1 MITEEGEQLRSTSS
15 VPVSDERRAPIENLS
30 VIKQKALILCL
41 EGDGTLHKRSGAW
54 TSYSEPHE
62 ARVSGVTVADLARDG
77 LLRIIMNERRASA
90 CLPPRGAWFAR
101 TAARE
106 HRCL

>member
-1 MITEEGEQLRSTSS
+1 MMEQIQQQRSPPD
-15 VPVSDERRAPIENLS
+15 VCLSDERRAPIENLS
-30 VIKQKALILCL
+30 VIKRRALILCL
-41 EGDGTLHKRSGAW
+41 KGDGILHKRSGAW
-54 TSYSEPHE
+54 TSYAEPDE

-77 LLRIIMNERRASA
+77 LLRIVVNERRASA
-90 CLPPRGAWFAR
+90 WLTPRGAGFAR

>member
-1 MITEEGEQLRSTSS
+1 MIAEESAQLRPT
-15 VPVSDERRAPIENLS
+15 PLRAPSDERRAPIESLT
-30 VIKQKALILCL
+30 VIKQRALLLCL

-54 TSYSEPHE
+54 TSHARPQE

-77 LLRIIMNERRASA
+77 LLTIVVREKRASA
-90 CLPPRGAWFAR
+90 CLTPRGAWFAR

-106 HRCL
+106 QRYL